1 MTGAT
6 ITVTKMVPQ
15 LGKMLIYFSVTLDT
29 DEKADFSAYSS
40 VDYINAVDAATLVP
54 EPATAY
60 TAGGDITFTTD
71 SNAIKGVAI
80 VNL

>member
-1 MTGAT
+1 MTGAS
-6 ITVTKMVPQ
+6 ITVTKTIPQ
-15 LGKMLIYFSVTLDT
+15 MGKMLIYFTVTLDT
-29 DEKADFSAYSS
+29 DEKADFSDYDS
-40 VDYINAVDAATLVP
+40 VDWISAVDAATLVP